1 MFNWRV
7 ASPNTLRSYQSAAKD
22 FETVTGV
29 RVDRA
34 DAVSI
39 ASWQASMEA
48 RRLSMNTIRSR
59 LSAVSI
65 VSGVKVQL
73 PKKHKQADIP
83 ILSDDQIKV
92 FFRQIQKDSDRE
104 LMVKIILTGKRPKAQ
119 YHWLSLPNNNLTTQ
133 EITRKIKRYAR
144 LAGLN
149 EEQVNMRTLI
159 RTGRELSKKYD
170 AQYLVENILPKSAKP
185 TVAWKPLHGI
195 GRRSRH
201 SVTA

>member
-7 ASPNTLRSYQSAAKD
+7 ASPNTLRSYQTAVKD
-22 FETVTGV
+22 FETVTSV

-34 DAVSI
+34 DDESI
-39 ASWQASMEA
+39 ATWQASMEA
-48 RRLSMNTIRSR
+48 RGLSTNTIRCR
-59 LSAVSI
+59 LSAVAI

-73 PKKHKQADIP
+73 PKKHKQVGTP

-92 FFRQIQKDSDRE
+92 FFRQIQKESDRE
-104 LMVKIILTGKRPKAQ
+104 LMVALILTGRQPKSQ
-119 YHWLSLPNNNLTTQ
+119 YHWLSHPNGNLTTQ

-159 RTGRELSKKYD
+159 RTGKELTSKYG
-170 AQYLVENILPKSAKP
+170 AQHLVDHILPKSTKP
-185 TVAWKPLHGI
+185 TVEWKPLHGI